1 MALKH
6 LTNFIKGMAVGVA
19 TLVPG
24 VSGGTMSIILG
35 IYDGLIHAVSNFFE
49 NWKKNFIYLFVIAL
63 GGGLG
68 ILIFSRLLESAVNT
82 YPHIMRF
89 LFMGVIIGGLPVL
102 FRKAN
107 ESGQG
112 ERKGEISGYLFLILG
127 AAIVLLMTSKPEAV
141 ADLATSDGI
150 AGMVFLFIAG
160 IILAIALVLPGI
172 SGSFML
178 LVLGLYNLFLNAINT
193 MNIAFLIPLALGVGL
208 GTFGSAKVI
217 ERFLEKHPRQTY
229 MLIIGL
235 VLGSLWEVYPGIPL
249 KAQILPSIVVFII
262 GFAALYWI
270 GKKGYTN

>member
-1 MALKH
+1 MVLKH
-6 LTNFIKGMAVGVA
+6 FINFIKGMVVGVA

-68 ILIFSRLLESAVNT
+68 ILIFSRLLESAITT

-107 ESGQG
+107 ASEQG
-112 ERKGEISGYLFLILG
+112 NISDYLYLILG
-127 AAIVLLMTSKPEAV
+127 AAIVLLMTSKPEV
-141 ADLATSDGI
+141 VVNLATSDGV
-150 AGMVFLFIAG
+150 AGMIFLFIAG
-160 IILAIALVLPGI
+160 VILAVALVLPGI

-193 MNIAFLIPLALGVGL
+193 LNIAFLIPLVLGVGI
-208 GTFGSAKVI
+208 GTFGSAKII
-217 ERFLEKHPRQTY
+217 ERFLDKHPRQTY
-229 MLIIGL
+229 MLIMGL
-235 VLGSLWEVYPGIPL
+235 VLGSLWEVFPGIPP
-249 KAQILPSIVVFII
+249 KAQILPSIAVFII
-262 GFAALYWI
+262 GFAALFWI
-270 GKKGYTN
+270 GEKGLTN